1 MLSVGTVP
9 ADQVLGGLLR
19 VRTPFV
25 FFTGKGGVGKTS
37 TASAT
42 AIGLADAG
50 RSVLVASTD
59 PASNLD
65 EVLET
70 TAGRDPRPVP
80 GVTGLF
86 VMNLD
91 PNVAAAQ
98 YREKVLGPYRD
109 SLPASAVEQIEEQLS
124 GACTVEIA
132 AFNEFVALLADP
144 EIRERFDHV
153 VFDTAPTGH
162 TLRLLSLPS
171 AWSDFLATSP
181 GGASCIGPL
190 AEMGAQQQRYTE
202 AMHALADADQ
212 TTLVLV
218 TRPEQGALAEAER
231 ASAELRELGVCNQ
244 RLIVNGVFTATRD
257 DDPLA
262 QAWQQRA
269 QDALTQMP
277 ESLAEVTEIES
288 VPLLP
293 ELPLGVRGLRAM
305 LCPMLPAS
313 AVSTADAVLPAGV
326 ATHVR
331 DLIEEVAANG
341 RGLVMTLGKGGVGK
355 TTVASGVAVGLARR
369 GLPVTLTTTDPA
381 AHLDTS
387 LGDGLGD
394 LEVTRIDPVV
404 ETAAYT
410 EAVLAEASADL
421 DEQGRALLVEDLRS
435 PCTEEIAVFH
445 AFARTVAAAQDRIV
459 VVDTAPTGHTL
470 LLLDASRS
478 YQRQLSQQSG
488 QAPPP
493 EAVELLDRLTDPD
506 YTRVVLVTLPEATP
520 VHEAAA
526 LQGDLARA
534 GIKPFAWV
542 VNQSLAAASPVDPLL
557 VARAASERRYLAEV
571 ATDHAERTAVLPWR
585 AATPVGAEQL
595 ALLAN
600 GEH

>member
-1 MLSVGTVP
+1 M
-9 ADQVLGGLLR
+9 LR

-50 RSVLVASTD
+50 RSVLVVSTD

-91 PNVAAAQ
+91 PSEAAAQ

-132 AFNEFVALLADP
+132 AFNEFVALLTNP

-171 AWSDFLATSP
+171 AWSDFLATNP
-181 GGASCIGPL
+181 GDASCIGPL

-218 TRPEQGALAEAER
+218 TRPDQGALAEAGR
-231 ASAELRELGVCNQ
+231 ASAELRELGVGNQ

-257 DDPLA
+257 DPLA

-269 QDALTQMP
+269 QDALEQMP

-293 ELPLGVRGLRAM
+293 ELPLGVRNLRAM
-305 LCPMLPAS
+305 LRPTLPAQS
-313 AVSTADAVLPAGV
+313 DSTADAALPAGV

-331 DLIEEVAANG
+331 DLIDEVAAHG
-341 RGLVMTLGKGGVGK
+341 RGLVMALGKGGVGK
-355 TTVASGVAVGLARR
+355 TTVASSVAVGLARR

-381 AHLDTS
+381 AHLDAS
-387 LGDGLGD
+387 LSDGLGD
-394 LEVTRIDPVV
+394 LEVTRIDPVA

-410 EAVLAEASADL
+410 EAVLAEAGANL

-585 AATPVGAEQL
+585 ATTPVGAEQL